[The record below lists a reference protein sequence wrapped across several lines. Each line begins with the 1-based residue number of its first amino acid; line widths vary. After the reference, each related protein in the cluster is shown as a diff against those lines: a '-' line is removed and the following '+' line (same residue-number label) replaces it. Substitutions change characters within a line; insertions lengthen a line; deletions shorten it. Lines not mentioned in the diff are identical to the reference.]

1 MRKYPVVN
9 PISKCLLTKSLK
21 NMKAEIKYERSSPTW
36 LRLLQIGLGI
46 VAIGLSLSVIIYPSA
61 GVHTL
66 SFLLA
71 AALLVV
77 GFERVVTGFIPNQSK
92 SSQLGNIALGAIVM
106 GLSITVLAFP
116 LFATGFLAIMLAF
129 GLLFSGIARI
139 VHGVSSKKSSKGS
152 KVLMVGVGVF
162 AVAVSAMIFSTPL
175 LGIAILNLVL
185 AIALLII
192 GIQCIA
198 SAASGRSGLTR
209 YTKSPSI
216 EK

>member
-1 MRKYPVVN
+1 
-9 PISKCLLTKSLK
+9 
-21 NMKAEIKYERSSPTW
+21 MKVESEYGRSSSSW
-36 LRLLQIGLGI
+36 LRFFQIGLGI
-46 VAIGLSLSVIIYPSA
+46 IAIGSSLSVIVYPSV
-61 GVHTL
+61 GVHTV

-77 GFERVVTGFIPNQSK
+77 GFERVATGFLQNHSK
-92 SSQLGNIALGAIVM
+92 SSRLGNFALGAVVI
-106 GLSITVLAFP
+106 GLSLTVVVFP

-139 VHGVSSKKSSKGS
+139 VQGVSSKNVSKGS
-152 KVLMVGVGVF
+152 RTLMVGVGAL
-162 AVAVSAMIFSTPL
+162 AVAISAMVFSTPL

-198 SAASGRSGLTR
+198 SAVSNKR
-209 YTKSPSI
+209 YTKSASI
-216 EK
+216 ER